1 MILYF
6 HSKIETMNLS
16 DFRKQYTKGQLLESE
31 VPSNPFELFGH
42 WFDEV
47 ELNGKEQETNAMTL
61 STHQPEGGITSRVV
75 LLKEVRDDGF
85 VFYSNYNSTK
95 GQSIAHDNRVCLS
108 FFWQSMERQV
118 IIQGITT
125 KLSTKDSD
133 IYFNSRPRGSQ
144 LGAHVSDQSTKID
157 DRITLESKLAALETQ
172 YQGRPIPRPTHWG
185 GYVVNPSTI
194 EFWQGRANRLHDR
207 LAYKRESSSWI
218 ITRLSP

>member
-1 MILYF
+1 MD
-6 HSKIETMNLS
+6 LS

-31 VPSNPFELFGH
+31 VSSNPFELFGH

-47 ELNGKEQETNAMTL
+47 QSYGKEHEANAMTL
-61 STHQPEGGITSRVV
+61 STHLMEGGISSRVV

-85 VFYSNYNSTK
+85 IFYTNYNSSK
-95 GQSIAHDNRVCLS
+95 GNSIAHDKRVCLS

-118 IIQGITT
+118 IIQGIAT

-133 IYFNSRPRGSQ
+133 QYFNSRPRGSQ
-144 LGAHVSDQSTKID
+144 LGAHVSDQSKKIE
-157 DRITLESKLAALETQ
+157 DRASLETKLAALEAQ
-172 YQGRPIPRPTHWG
+172 YQSNTIPRPTHWG
-185 GYVVNPSTI
+185 GYVVTPSSI

-207 LAYKRESSSWI
+207 LLYKRESSAWT

>member
-1 MILYF
+1 MD
-6 HSKIETMNLS
+6 LS

-31 VPSNPFELFGH
+31 APSNPFELFGH

-47 ELNGKEQETNAMTL
+47 QSCGKEQETNAMTL
-61 STHQPEGGITSRVV
+61 STHLLSGGIASRVV

-85 VFYSNYNSTK
+85 VFYTNYNSTK

-118 IIQGITT
+118 IIQGIAT
-125 KLSTKDSD
+125 KLSVKDSD
-133 IYFNSRPRGSQ
+133 QYFNSRPRGSQ
-144 LGAHVSDQSTKID
+144 LGAHVSNQSTKIEN
-157 DRITLESKLAALETQ
+157 RIVLESKLESLENQ
-172 YQGRPIPRPTHWG
+172 YKDDPIPRPKHWG
-185 GYVVNPSTI
+185 GYVVTPSSI

-207 LAYKRESSSWI
+207 LLYRQESSTWT